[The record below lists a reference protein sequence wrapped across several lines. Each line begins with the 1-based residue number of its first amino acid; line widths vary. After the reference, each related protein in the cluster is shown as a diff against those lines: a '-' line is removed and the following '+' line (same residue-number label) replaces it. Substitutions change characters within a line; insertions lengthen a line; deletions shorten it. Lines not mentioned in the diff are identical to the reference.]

1 MRFQQRQRLR
11 QRPDDLGAIIDFEW
25 LLKGIQRTLVI
36 TDGSSE
42 KLLHGRPAV
51 VPSSVDTLTTRPVER
66 VLAIFP
72 PRFDQAGADCGL
84 SQPAAPL
91 QQTEDIH
98 RFLQLTAKRTI
109 DERGAINPS
118 GWRLRNPAACWV
130 SFSTLS
136 LVSARCRDEADITT
150 DSIAVTDSRGPRHRS
165 WPSAPC
171 CAPVSCPLFCPVFCP
186 LS

>member
-84 SQPAAPL
+84 SQPAAPEAVL
-91 QQTEDIH
+91 PPIREQQALGRIVPMPTSNCWSASGHSFVRHGQRILKTCMATDCTPTRSH
-98 RFLQLTAKRTI
+98 FGTQL
-109 DERGAINPS
+109 P
-118 GWRLRNPAACWV
+118 P
-130 SFSTLS
+130 
-136 LVSARCRDEADITT
+136 
-150 DSIAVTDSRGPRHRS
+150 PRS
-165 WPSAPC
+165 
-171 CAPVSCPLFCPVFCP
+171 
-186 LS
+186 